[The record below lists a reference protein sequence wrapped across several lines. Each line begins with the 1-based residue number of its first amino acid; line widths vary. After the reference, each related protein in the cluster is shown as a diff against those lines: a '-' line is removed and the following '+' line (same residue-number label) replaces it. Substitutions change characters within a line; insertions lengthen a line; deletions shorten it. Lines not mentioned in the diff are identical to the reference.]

1 VETLIRTGLD
11 GQMSATVEKQFPINQ
26 CVYHAALAL
35 CLAAAA
41 TAGCRSAESQ
51 MPQKATIMKSD
62 VEQLLQMTLDLEK
75 LDGYFHVDERPER
88 KPLRILWSGAIPSSV
103 KLQKFGEPVVIIARE
118 EASHGPYLEFTKVEV
133 GDETGEVIFVYPPEG
148 IGGTVKFRKSGGSWR
163 VESLRLTEE

>member
-62 VEQLLQMTLDLEK
+62 DEQLLQMTLDLEK
-75 LDGYFHVDERPER
+75 LDGYFHVGERPER
-88 KPLRILWSGAIPSSV
+88 PQRAH
-103 KLQKFGEPVVIIARE
+103 GEGFRRWAR
-118 EASHGPYLEFTKVEV
+118 V
-133 GDETGEVIFVYPPEG
+133 GNRERREG
-148 IGGTVKFRKSGGSWR
+148 VSDRCR
-163 VESLRLTEE
+163 DAA